1 MTGLEKILDEIKAQ
15 SRQTVEQ
22 IESEGR
28 KIADVMIK
36 EQEEKISSKKAVF
49 EKELEQT
56 SKLDLEKGI
65 SSAISQKKKMILEEK
80 QNIISD
86 IIEKSKNYIKNL
98 SKDEYITFLEKIAL
112 KYAHKE
118 EGKIRLTASDKNSI
132 GQELVSRLNAKLSEN
147 SKGTLVLDDQ
157 VSNEKS
163 GFVIIYKDVEENC
176 SLEAIFSE
184 KRELLE
190 DKINSFLFN

>member
-28 KIADVMIK
+28 KIADDMIK

-98 SKDEYITFLEKIAL
+98 SKDEYMTFLEKIAL

-118 EGKIRLTASDKNSI
+118 EGKIRLTASDKDGI
-132 GQELVSRLNAKLSEN
+132 GQELVSRLNTKLSEN

>member
-28 KIADVMIK
+28 KIADDMIR
-36 EQEEKISSKKAVF
+36 EQEEKINSKKAVF
-49 EKELEQT
+49 EKELEQI

-132 GQELVSRLNAKLSEN
+132 GQELVSRLNSKLSEN

>member
-1 MTGLEKILDEIKAQ
+1 M
-15 SRQTVEQ
+15 
-22 IESEGR
+22 
-28 KIADVMIK
+28 
-36 EQEEKISSKKAVF
+36 
-49 EKELEQT
+49 
-56 SKLDLEKGI
+56 
-65 SSAISQKKKMILEEK
+65 
-80 QNIISD
+80 
-86 IIEKSKNYIKNL
+86 
-98 SKDEYITFLEKIAL
+98 TFLEKIAL

-118 EGKIRLTASDKNSI
+118 EGKIRLTASDKDSI
-132 GQELVSRLNAKLSEN
+132 GQELVSRLNTKLSEN

>member
-28 KIADVMIK
+28 KIADDMIK

-49 EKELEQT
+49 EKDLEQT

-98 SKDEYITFLEKIAL
+98 SKDEYMKFLEKIAL

-118 EGKIRLTASDKNSI
+118 EGKIRLTASDKDSI

>member
-28 KIADVMIK
+28 KIADDMIK

-80 QNIISD
+80 KII
-86 IIEKSKNYIKNL
+86 
-98 SKDEYITFLEKIAL
+98 
-112 KYAHKE
+112 
-118 EGKIRLTASDKNSI
+118 
-132 GQELVSRLNAKLSEN
+132 
-147 SKGTLVLDDQ
+147 
-157 VSNEKS
+157 
-163 GFVIIYKDVEENC
+163 
-176 SLEAIFSE
+176 
-184 KRELLE
+184 
-190 DKINSFLFN
+190 

>member
-28 KIADVMIK
+28 KIADDMIK
-36 EQEEKISSKKAVF
+36 EQEEKINSKKAVF

-98 SKDEYITFLEKIAL
+98 SKDEYMTFLEKIAL

-118 EGKIRLTASDKNSI
+118 EGKIRLTASDKDSI
-132 GQELVSRLNAKLSEN
+132 GQELVSRLNTKLSEN

>member
-28 KIADVMIK
+28 KIADDMIK

-98 SKDEYITFLEKIAL
+98 SKDEYMTFLEKIAL

-118 EGKIRLTASDKNSI
+118 EGKIRLTASDKDSI
-132 GQELVSRLNAKLSEN
+132 GQELVSRLNTKLSEN

>member
-1 MTGLEKILDEIKAQ
+1 M
-15 SRQTVEQ
+15 
-22 IESEGR
+22 
-28 KIADVMIK
+28 
-36 EQEEKISSKKAVF
+36 
-49 EKELEQT
+49 
-56 SKLDLEKGI
+56 
-65 SSAISQKKKMILEEK
+65 
-80 QNIISD
+80 
-86 IIEKSKNYIKNL
+86 
-98 SKDEYITFLEKIAL
+98 
-112 KYAHKE
+112 
-118 EGKIRLTASDKNSI
+118 TASDKNSI
-132 GQELVSRLNAKLSEN
+132 GQELVSRLNSKLSEN

>member
-1 MTGLEKILDEIKAQ
+1 M
-15 SRQTVEQ
+15 
-22 IESEGR
+22 
-28 KIADVMIK
+28 
-36 EQEEKISSKKAVF
+36 
-49 EKELEQT
+49 
-56 SKLDLEKGI
+56 EKGI

-132 GQELVSRLNAKLSEN
+132 GQELVSRLNSKLSEN

>member
-15 SRQTVEQ
+15 SRQAVEQ

-28 KIADVMIK
+28 KIADDMIK
-36 EQEEKISSKKAVF
+36 EQEEKINSKKAVF

-98 SKDEYITFLEKIAL
+98 SKDEYMTFLEKIAL

-132 GQELVSRLNAKLSEN
+132 GQELVSRLNSKLSEN

>member
-28 KIADVMIK
+28 KIADDMIK
-36 EQEEKISSKKAVF
+36 EQEEKINSKKAVF
-49 EKELEQT
+49 EKELEQI

-80 QNIISD
+80 QNMISD

-132 GQELVSRLNAKLSEN
+132 GQELVSRLNSKLSEN
-147 SKGTLVLDDQ
+147 SKGTLMLDDQ

>member
-28 KIADVMIK
+28 KIADDMIK
-36 EQEEKISSKKAVF
+36 EQEEKINSKKAVF
-49 EKELEQT
+49 EKELEQI

-80 QNIISD
+80 QNIISN

-132 GQELVSRLNAKLSEN
+132 GQELVSRLNSKLSEN

>member
-28 KIADVMIK
+28 KIADDMIK
-36 EQEEKISSKKAVF
+36 EQEEKINSKKAVF
-49 EKELEQT
+49 EKELEQI

-132 GQELVSRLNAKLSEN
+132 GQELVSRLNSKLSEN

>member
-15 SRQTVEQ
+15 SRQAVEQ

-28 KIADVMIK
+28 KIADDMIK
-36 EQEEKISSKKAVF
+36 EQEEKINSKKAVF

>member
-28 KIADVMIK
+28 KIADDMIK
-36 EQEEKISSKKAVF
+36 EQEEKINSKKAVF

-98 SKDEYITFLEKIAL
+98 SKDEYMTFLEKIAL

-118 EGKIRLTASDKNSI
+118 EGKIRLTASDKDSI

>member
-15 SRQTVEQ
+15 SRQAVEQ

-28 KIADVMIK
+28 KIADDMIK
-36 EQEEKISSKKAVF
+36 EQEEKINSKKAVF

-98 SKDEYITFLEKIAL
+98 SKDEYMTFLEKIAL

-118 EGKIRLTASDKNSI
+118 EGKIRLTASDKDSI